1 MSIKASVGLDL
12 NDAINYMGQSMQVN
26 LDNLSLD
33 SKEFTLH
40 STIFVYDRK
49 GHFKITPYIKFY
61 RQQK

>member
-33 SKEFTLH
+33 PNDASKNLRGTF
-40 STIFVYDRK
+40 R
-49 GHFKITPYIKFY
+49 PYHL
-61 RQQK
+61 

>member
-33 SKEFTLH
+33 SKEFTLL

-49 GHFKITPYIKFY
+49 GHLKITPYIKFY